1 MLPSLRELKYTPT
14 KSTTQTIIQ
23 YTSNRP
29 VRVDAKRET
38 RHTRQM
44 SRDCARQCHSW
55 TLVMLWCVVR
65 RSCAFCWH
73 RPLYLSP
80 ATFHA
85 AHCRRASILLSLSS
99 VDLDDTDDEYYAR
112 LFEEDGEDDDDVDD
126 VCDENEDKQ
135 YQTQEVKDQDQLRD
149 AAEWSRH
156 GHEQLKRE
164 AVEYRKRCRNQVKR
178 SRRLNKAKQMALEV
192 LGLET
197 SPNETHLAERY
208 RMAKGVYVRLL
219 EALDQRQKAAYERAK
234 QFVVDREAQLAALH
248 ATNDIT
254 GRKRVSQLDY
264 LMTIQSKREE
274 EAIQTHTL
282 TELVLSQTIPP
293 DKRFQGLSDEDL
305 IAVLRI
311 RGNIKGIRRL
321 KKRDTIL
328 NLLRRSFQKTLY

>member
-1 MLPSLRELKYTPT
+1 
-14 KSTTQTIIQ
+14 
-23 YTSNRP
+23 
-29 VRVDAKRET
+29 VD
-38 RHTRQM
+38 
-44 SRDCARQCHSW
+44 
-55 TLVMLWCVVR
+55 V
-65 RSCAFCWH
+65 
-73 RPLYLSP
+73 
-80 ATFHA
+80 
-85 AHCRRASILLSLSS
+85 
-99 VDLDDTDDEYYAR
+99 DDTDDEYYAR
-112 LFEEDGEDDDDVDD
+112 LFEEDGEDDDYVDD
-126 VCDENEDKQ
+126 VCDENEEKQ

-164 AVEYRKRCRNQVKR
+164 AVEYRERCRNQVKR

-219 EALDQRQKAAYERAK
+219 EALDQRQKAAHERAK

-248 ATNDIT
+248 ATNDT
-254 GRKRVSQLDY
+254 SKRVSQLDY

-293 DKRFQGLSDEDL
+293 DKHFQGLSDEDL